1 MTSANEVNR
10 ELTRL
15 DAELRS
21 GGIDRAGFRALRR
34 KLLLDFEERQTTTT
48 PGMLTGN
55 EVTILDAPEELPL
68 PAQAPPAR
76 PAPGKNGTAD
86 ATTQR
91 RPSALVLAASAIGVL
106 VVLAIAAWW
115 MFFRPTSSSP
125 LSNPM
130 AAAAPAA
137 APLAGA
143 ETPLAIASDL
153 LSTEWTDGDVATFL
167 QRWAQLPPAA
177 VAAVGEDSR
186 IWLLRGETDRRL
198 RDAREAESVDQS
210 SDLQARVQ
218 RLEQVQAAIRS
229 R

>member
-21 GGIDRAGFRALRR
+21 GAIDRAGFRAVRR

-48 PGMLTGN
+48 PGALTGQ

-68 PAQAPPAR
+68 PALAPSAQPAR
-76 PAPGKNGTAD
+76 GKNGNADD
-86 ATTQR
+86 ATR
-91 RPSALVLAASAIGVL
+91 RPSAIVLGISAIGVL
-106 VVLAIAAWW
+106 VVLAITAWW
-115 MFFRPTSSSP
+115 MFFRPASHSTP
-125 LSNPM
+125 PNPM
-130 AAAAPAA
+130 ATAASAA
-137 APLAGA
+137 TPVAEAESPLAV
-143 ETPLAIASDL
+143 ASDL

-167 QRWAQLPPAA
+167 QRWTQLPPAA
-177 VAAVGEDSR
+177 IDAVSEDSR

-198 RDAREAESVDQS
+198 RDAREAESVEQS
-210 SDLQARVQ
+210 ADLQARVQ
-218 RLEQVQAAIRS
+218 RLQQVQTAIRS

>member
-15 DAELRS
+15 DEKLRS
-21 GGIDRAGFRALRR
+21 GAIDRAGFRAVRR

-48 PGMLTGN
+48 PGALTGH

-68 PAQAPPAR
+68 PEQAPLAR
-76 PAPGKNGTAD
+76 PAAGAGN
-86 ATTQR
+86 TTR
-91 RPSALVLAASAIGVL
+91 RPSAVVLAASAIGVL

-115 MFFRPTSSSP
+115 MFFRPATPSTRP
-125 LSNPM
+125 NPTAAAAM
-130 AAAAPAA
+130 AAAPV
-137 APLAGA
+137 AGA
-143 ETPLAIASDL
+143 ETPLTVASDL

-167 QRWAQLPPAA
+167 QRWTQLPPAA
-177 VAAVGEDSR
+177 VDAVSEDSR

-198 RDAREAESVDQS
+198 RDAREAESVEQS
-210 SDLQARVQ
+210 VDLQARVQ